1 MREIETV
8 DRKATGRAGFRER
21 SPEIESLSESECW
34 SYLRG
39 QELGRVTVA
48 ARGRVHVF
56 PVNYAVGD
64 GSIVFRTAPGTK
76 LDDGPS
82 SLSCFEV
89 DGYSGHSLEGWSVMA
104 FGRLEEITRAEDEPS
119 VALRRLPIR
128 PVAPGSRMHW
138 IAMRV
143 NEVTGRYFT
152 GGWIVPGEFLG

>member
-1 MREIETV
+1 MRQVTT
-8 DRKATGRAGFRER
+8 DYQKATGRAGLRER
-21 SPEIESLSESECW
+21 SPEIASLSERECW

-56 PVNYAVGD
+56 PVNYAVHD

-76 LDDGPS
+76 LDYGPS

-89 DGYSGHSLEGWSVMA
+89 DGYSRHSLEGWSVMA
-104 FGRLEEITRAEDEPS
+104 FGRLEEVTQAEDDRS
-119 VALRRLPIR
+119 RALRRLPIR

-143 NEVTGRYFT
+143 DELTGRYFT